1 MSFSVHHLDHGMA
14 AVQRVTPAADEV
26 AHRLRAEDL
35 VNGVLVLSTC
45 NRFEVY
51 LDVTSAPLGRIEAI
65 VRRCLRS
72 VLASSGCPAHLPQ
85 IPLRVRR
92 GEAVMRHMLRVAAGL
107 DSMVVGEREIVGQL
121 RRALKK
127 AAAENLNTRL
137 LNMTAEHAL
146 RCSRRVSAAT
156 RLADQ
161 GRSIVAVGLDLAAE
175 SVGAGYSPRVL
186 LIGTGAYA
194 GATVHALRR
203 RGWPRI
209 GVYSR
214 SGRAADFA
222 ESHGV
227 DVVEDL
233 PAGLRA
239 ADVVVS
245 CSGTGGCVLTESLIA
260 AALAVPRLADLAIL
274 DLALRRDVAP
284 EVAGLPGVKLW
295 TLDSIGQVAGELTF
309 AQVEQA
315 ENIVDEALDG
325 LLAALRGR
333 QLDPVIVALRDLVAG
348 MVEDEAARLPHGSV
362 PREAAERALRRL
374 AARMIHAPLDRARQA
389 AEQGHSLSYATALGE
404 LYDLDVAVTDALGQ
418 DLAPLDPG
426 TLECPSCPATGL
438 GLDDL
443 KPTRPHLEAI

>member
-14 AVQRVTPAADEV
+14 AVQRVAPAADEV
-26 AHRLRAEDL
+26 AQKLRAEDL

-51 LDVTSAPLGRIEAI
+51 LDVAPAPLGRIEAL
-65 VRRCLRS
+65 VRGCLRS
-72 VLASSGCPAHLPQ
+72 VLTSSGCPMHLPR

-127 AAAENLNTRL
+127 AAAENLNSRL
-137 LNMTAEHAL
+137 LNMTGEHAL
-146 RCSRRVSAAT
+146 RCSRRVSSAT

-175 SVGAGYSPRVL
+175 SVGEQSSPRVL
-186 LIGTGAYA
+186 IIGTGAYA
-194 GATVHALRR
+194 GATVQALRR
-203 RGWPRI
+203 RGWSRI

-214 SGRAADFA
+214 SGRATDFA

-227 DVVEDL
+227 EVVEDL
-233 PAGLRA
+233 AAGLRA

-245 CSGTGGCVLTESLIA
+245 CSGTGGCVLTESLVA
-260 AALAVPRLADLAIL
+260 SALAVPRFTDFTIL

-295 TLDSIGQVAGELTF
+295 TLDSIGQVAGDLTF
-309 AQVEQA
+309 AQVALA
-315 ENIVDEALDG
+315 ESIVDEALDG
-325 LLAALRGR
+325 LVAALRGR

-348 MVEDEAARLPHGSV
+348 MVEDEVARLPRGDV

-389 AEQGHSLSYATALGE
+389 AEQDHSLSYATALGE
-404 LYDLDVAVTDALGQ
+404 LYDLDVAVTDALDQ

-426 TLECPSCPATGL
+426 TLECTSCPATGL
-438 GLDDL
+438 GFDDL
-443 KPTRPHLEAI
+443 ERAHPHLEAI